1 MRLISLAFLVN
12 AMRRIKRVIQ
22 TNLTQMPNLRIMI
35 AFIFAFLL
43 FALSTVGIVSGIIR
57 QEVLPTPR
65 PRSARW

>member
-57 QEVLPTPR
+57 Q
-65 PRSARW
+65 